1 MRAMTA
7 LAIFGLFLAPGIAAA
22 QAPAG
27 TAPSAPSSTMSPP
40 PGTLQAPPATTATTK
55 PPATT
60 STSHHSTATLAKY
73 KTEADAKGAC
83 GSDPIVWANTSSKI
97 LHAGGDIA
105 LVHGFFRGDHK
116 HEAAIGAALNGSDR
130 HNRLIVQGLDQK
142 PDIHELGRKQL
153 VVGIVEQRAPHEL

>member
-83 GSDPIVWANTSSKI
+83 GSDPIVWANTSSKV
-97 LHAGGDIA
+97 LHASGDKYYGHTT
-105 LVHGFFRGDHK
+105 HGAYVCQS
-116 HEAAIGAALNGSDR
+116 AAQNAGYHAA
-130 HNRLIVQGLDQK
+130 K
-142 PDIHELGRKQL
+142 
-153 VVGIVEQRAPHEL
+153 

>member
-1 MRAMTA
+1 VRATTA

-83 GSDPIVWANTSSKI
+83 GSDPIEWANTSSKI
-97 LHAGGDIA
+97 LHASGDKYYGHTT
-105 LVHGFFRGDHK
+105 HGAYVCQS
-116 HEAAIGAALNGSDR
+116 AAQKAGYHAA
-130 HNRLIVQGLDQK
+130 K
-142 PDIHELGRKQL
+142 
-153 VVGIVEQRAPHEL
+153 